1 MNAKQKLS
9 RFQRVQQ
16 ILDDAQGKCIPDY
29 QGLGAFWR
37 DLNTFKSA
45 ELYGQRLIAPESAQ
59 SEQQSGNSGGR
70 RCCGGGGD
78 SASLDTDESALNQAL
93 LTSGSN
99 QPVGDCWPT

>member
-37 DLNTFKSA
+37 DLNTFKTA
-45 ELYGQRLIAPESAQ
+45 ELYGQRLIAPEPD
-59 SEQQSGNSGGR
+59 QSGDPNSSGSKC
-70 RCCGGGGD
+70 CCGGGG
-78 SASLDTDESALNQAL
+78 LKRI
-93 LTSGSN
+93 
-99 QPVGDCWPT
+99 CWTT